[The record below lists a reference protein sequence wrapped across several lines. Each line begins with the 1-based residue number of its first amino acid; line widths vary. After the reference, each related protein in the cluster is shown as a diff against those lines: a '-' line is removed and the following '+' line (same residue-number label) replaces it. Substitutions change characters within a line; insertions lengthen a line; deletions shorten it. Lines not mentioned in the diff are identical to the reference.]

1 MTASLLPLVTKR
13 RVLLAASILCWG
25 LAVCSGLIVM
35 SNYANRPGV
44 GATPPTRWPS
54 ASRIER
60 PEGLATL
67 VMLVHPR
74 CPCSRASIEE
84 LDRLM
89 VRSRGLVATRVLFLK
104 PSDVSEDW
112 EKTDLWRSAAAIP
125 GVEVMRDDDGV
136 EAARFGAATSG
147 QVILYDRD
155 GRLLFSGGI
164 TASRGHAGDNDGRDA
179 IVSLL
184 GGGRGTR
191 HSSPVFGCSLLE
203 PASSVNRTVNDA
215 F

>member
-25 LAVCSGLIVM
+25 LAACSGLIVM

-44 GATPPTRWPS
+44 GATPPTRWPL

-125 GVEVMRDDDGV
+125 GVQVMRDDDGV

-203 PASSVNRTVNDA
+203 PSSVKRTVNDA

>member
-1 MTASLLPLVTKR
+1 
-13 RVLLAASILCWG
+13 
-25 LAVCSGLIVM
+25 
-35 SNYANRPGV
+35 
-44 GATPPTRWPS
+44 
-54 ASRIER
+54 
-60 PEGLATL
+60 
-67 VMLVHPR
+67 
-74 CPCSRASIEE
+74 
-84 LDRLM
+84 
-89 VRSRGLVATRVLFLK
+89 
-104 PSDVSEDW
+104 
-112 EKTDLWRSAAAIP
+112 
-125 GVEVMRDDDGV
+125 MRDDDGV

-203 PASSVNRTVNDA
+203 PSSVKRTVNDA